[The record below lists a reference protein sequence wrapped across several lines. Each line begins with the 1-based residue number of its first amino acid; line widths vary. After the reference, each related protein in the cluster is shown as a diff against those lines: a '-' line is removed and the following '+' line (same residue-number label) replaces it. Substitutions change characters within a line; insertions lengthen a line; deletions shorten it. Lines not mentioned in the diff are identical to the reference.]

1 MIRRPPRS
9 TLFPYTTLFRSTV
22 MQQVAADTL
31 GLAPDKVIVRLGD
44 TRLPASHA
52 SIGSATMANAGA
64 SVMLAAKA
72 ARDRAIELSLT
83 GRNAPF
89 AGAVR
94 NDVLVSGGTLVLAG
108 KNLNITYVELLARNG
123 LATLVGDGNY
133 DPVEEANGPKAV
145 FSFAAVFAEVRVD
158 PKLGLVR
165 LNRFVGAYDAGR
177 IINPKTAR
185 G

>member
-1 MIRRPPRS
+1 
-9 TLFPYTTLFRSTV
+9 

-31 GLAPDKVIVRLGD
+31 GLAPDKVTVRLGD

-89 AGAVR
+89 AVAVR
-94 NDVLVSGGTLVLAG
+94 DDVGVLDGTLVLAS
-108 KNLNITYVELLARNG
+108 KNLTITYGELLARNR
-123 LATLVGDGNY
+123 LATLVGDGDY
-133 DPVEEANGPKAV
+133 A
-145 FSFAAVFAEVRVD
+145 
-158 PKLGLVR
+158 
-165 LNRFVGAYDAGR
+165 
-177 IINPKTAR
+177 T
-185 G
+185 